1 MYYFFCSLNVLKRL
15 NQMTPISASDLCNQ
29 IGWFKEFPKNQ
40 GQDIKCTRRA
50 MNLFLHCTYIK
61 QYTDVKVF
69 LKYRQ
74 NSLKRETQK
83 KLFTL
88 ENARKLDKNCFLINW
103 QDTPNWP
110 ELNMPG
116 IKSKTIKQ
124 SVMCLNYFH
133 IQPKHQQKSQKP
145 LNS

>member
-1 MYYFFCSLNVLKRL
+1 
-15 NQMTPISASDLCNQ
+15 MTPISASDLCNQ

-83 KLFTL
+83 NLFTL
-88 ENARKLDKNCFLINW
+88 ENARKFGQKLFSHKLTGHAKLTRAKHARDQIKN
-103 QDTPNWP
+103 
-110 ELNMPG
+110 
-116 IKSKTIKQ
+116 
-124 SVMCLNYFH
+124 
-133 IQPKHQQKSQKP
+133 HQTERNVP
-145 LNS
+145 